1 MSTANLSIKTPSN
14 IFQNFKKLNT
24 NTITFTLSPTDVAY
38 ANTLRRMIL
47 TGVQTVAFR
56 SDMDDKGRT
65 TNVMILSNSTPMT
78 NEMLADRIG
87 LIPIS
92 VRNPHRWNPDRFQF
106 KLAVSN
112 PNPEPMDVTADMI
125 QVFEIKKDGTE
136 VPIKDGNRNF
146 FHPDEITGATALLAI
161 LKGKRPGQKAEE
173 IVLEA
178 TATTGYGREHARFIP
193 VSQCAYRYT
202 RDDDEKRRDTMFKN
216 WLAKSKKET
225 RELEKI
231 EAEKLAAF
239 KREYD
244 TMEIDRCYLQ
254 DGDGEPYSFD
264 FTVESIGTMDPEL
277 IVQRA
282 LQRIIAMCAKYATIY
297 EALPQD
303 MRKAPADARME
314 GFDFTFIGQDHTLGN
329 LLQSYIDLNLLDS
342 TKVTYVGYKI
352 PHPLRDEMVLRIGIA
367 GGQEVDARRVVSSAA
382 DGCAKLFSAW
392 LSMWESVASLP
403 PEQPITPVV
412 ETPSVQESSN
422 TESTSSNTNRNSSS
436 NKNSNTNSNTNS
448 NNNENSNTNEESNTN
463 ESSNSNSNNN
473 SNSNS
478 NSNSNNNSNSTSS
491 EPNTKPKIERTGTT
505 IRKKRTG
512 ISRADS

>member
-1 MSTANLSIKTPSN
+1 MSSANLSVKVPSN
-14 IFQNFKKLNT
+14 IFQNYTKQNRQT
-24 NTITFTLSPTDVAY
+24 VTFTLSPTDVAY

-65 TNVMILSNSTPMT
+65 TNVTILSNSTPMT

-92 VRNPHRWNPDRFQF
+92 VRNPHRWTPDRFRF
-106 KLAVSN
+106 KLAVN
-112 PNPEPMDVTADMI
+112 NENPETKDVTADMI
-125 QVFEIKKDGTE
+125 QVFEVKKDGTE
-136 VPIKDGNRNF
+136 VPIRDGNRNF
-146 FHPDEITGATALLAI
+146 FRPDELTGQTALLAV
-161 LKGKRPGQKAEE
+161 LKGKRAGQKPEE
-173 IVLEA
+173 IILEA

-202 RDDDEKRRDTMFKN
+202 RDTDEKRRETMFKS

-225 RELEKI
+225 RELDKI

-239 KREYD
+239 RREYD
-244 TMEIDRCYLQ
+244 TMEVDRCFLQ
-254 DGDGEPYSFD
+254 DDDGEPFSFD
-264 FTVESIGTMDPEL
+264 FLVESIGTMDPEL

-282 LQRIIAMCAKYATIY
+282 LQSAIAMCAKYATIY

-314 GFDFTFIGQDHTLGN
+314 GFDFTFLGQDHTLGN
-329 LLQSYIDLNLLDS
+329 LLQSYIDLNLLDG

-352 PHPLRDEMVLRIGIA
+352 PHPLRDEMVLRIGVA
-367 GGQEVDARRVVSSAA
+367 GGQEVDARRVVSAAA
-382 DGCAKLFSAW
+382 DGCAKMFSAW
-392 LSMWESVASLP
+392 LKMWESIANLP
-403 PEQPITPVV
+403 PEQPITPIVD
-412 ETPSVQESSN
+412 SSQEQSSAN
-422 TESTSSNTNRNSSS
+422 SSTAPTSSTEATSSA
-436 NKNSNTNSNTNS
+436 NTNSS
-448 NNNENSNTNEESNTN
+448 A
-463 ESSNSNSNNN
+463 SSNAN

-478 NSNSNNNSNSTSS
+478 NSNTNESTNQKTNESNSNTNESSAPKKST
-491 EPNTKPKIERTGTT
+491 IERTGQTTT

-512 ISRADS
+512 ISKADA

>member
-1 MSTANLSIKTPSN
+1 MSTTANLSVKVPST
-14 IFQNFKKLNT
+14 IFQTYEKKDSK
-24 NTITFTLSPTDVAY
+24 TITFTINPTDVAY

-47 TGVQTVAFR
+47 SGVQTVAFR

-65 TNVMILSNSTPMT
+65 TSVKIISNSTPMT

-87 LIPIS
+87 MLPITI
-92 VRNPHRWNPDRFQF
+92 RNPHRWNSDRFHF

-112 PNPEPMDVTADMI
+112 PNPEPMDVTADML
-125 QVFEIKKDGTE
+125 QVFEVKKDGTE

-146 FHPDEITGATALLAI
+146 FHPDELTGETALLAI
-161 LKGKRPGQKAEE
+161 LKGKRAGQQAEE
-173 IVLEA
+173 IILEA

-202 RDDDEKRRDTMFKN
+202 RDKDEGRREGMFKN

-225 RELEKI
+225 RDPEKI
-231 EAEKLAAF
+231 EADKLAAF
-239 KREYD
+239 RREYS
-244 TMEIDRCYLQ
+244 TMEVDRCYLQ
-254 DGDGEPYSFD
+254 DDNDEPYSFD

-282 LQRIIAMCAKYATIY
+282 LQSAITMCAKYTSIH

-314 GFDFTFIGQDHTLGN
+314 GFDFTFLGQDHTLGN
-329 LLQSYIDLNLLDS
+329 LLQSYIDLNLLDG

-382 DGCAKLFSAW
+382 DGCAKMFSFW
-392 LSMWESVASLP
+392 LKMWESVASLP
-403 PEQPITPVV
+403 PEQPMTPVV
-412 ETPSVQESSN
+412 ETPQVDDTSSAVNSVSVLN
-422 TESTSSNTNRNSSS
+422 TSSNTNTNTNNNSSNTSS
-436 NKNSNTNSNTNS
+436 NTSANTSSNTNSTASENTQNK
-448 NNNENSNTNEESNTN
+448 
-463 ESSNSNSNNN
+463 
-473 SNSNS
+473 
-478 NSNSNNNSNSTSS
+478 ST
-491 EPNTKPKIERTGTT
+491 IERTGEKTV

-512 ISRADS
+512 ISKADG

>member
-14 IFQNFKKLNT
+14 IFQNFKKVDNK
-24 NTITFTLSPTDVAY
+24 TITFTLSPTDVAY

-106 KLAVSN
+106 KLAVNN
-112 PNPEPMDVTADMI
+112 PNPEPMDVTTDMI

-146 FHPDEITGATALLAI
+146 FHPDEITGTTALLAI

-202 RDDDEKRRDTMFKN
+202 RDDDDKRRDTMFKN

-282 LQRIIAMCAKYATIY
+282 LQSIITMCAKYATIY

-314 GFDFTFIGQDHTLGN
+314 GFDFTFMGQDHTLGN

-352 PHPLRDEMVLRIGIA
+352 PHPLRDEMVLRIGVA

-392 LSMWESVASLP
+392 LSMWESVAKLP

-422 TESTSSNTNRNSSS
+422 TASTSSNTNSNTKSNS
-436 NKNSNTNSNTNS
+436 NKNSNNSNNNTNS
-448 NNNENSNTNEESNTN
+448 NENSNNLNNNTSSNENSNDTSNNT
-463 ESSNSNSNNN
+463 SNNN

-478 NSNSNNNSNSTSS
+478 S
-491 EPNTKPKIERTGTT
+491 ESNTKPKIERTGTT